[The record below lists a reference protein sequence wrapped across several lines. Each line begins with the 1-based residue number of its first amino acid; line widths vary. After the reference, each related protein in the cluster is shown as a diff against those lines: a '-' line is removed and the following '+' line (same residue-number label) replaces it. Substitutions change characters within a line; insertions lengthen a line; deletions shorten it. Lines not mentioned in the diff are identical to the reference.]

1 MPSSLSAV
9 SGRDRSYQRLGPD
22 DVHDRV
28 RIMGQ
33 AESYLGDHHRRM
45 ACGFLRRRQD
55 CKRPNRNAFRRLL
68 ARMRKCS
75 ERFATLGNLRVLQQE
90 TGDWSSRCPATPPS
104 IIGLC
109 GVGVLICQSVRLGT
123 APLGGQIPPSPRPA
137 VQSSRVSTGTALHA
151 NITMTG
157 CYWNHCPAS
166 ILTR

>member
-1 MPSSLSAV
+1 VPSSLSAV

-55 CKRPNRNAFRRLL
+55 CKRPNRNALRRLL
-68 ARMRKCS
+68 ARMRKALS
-75 ERFATLGNLRVLQQE
+75 DLLRLAIFVCYGRKP
-90 TGDWSSRCPATPPS
+90 GDWSSRCPATPPS

-137 VQSSRVSTGTALHA
+137 VQSSRVSMGTALHA